1 MIARYSSIRLGYKMM
16 TNSSKLALSAKLIS
30 TENFICLHKIPSQ
43 RRTVLMNRSWSSI
56 SPDQYITDQRNSTSK
71 ISPKFQRPVV
81 ICGPSGTGKSTIIN
95 KLMTDFPD
103 TFGFSV
109 SHTTRKPRAGEI
121 DGVNYHFITK
131 EEFLSGAE
139 RGDFIELAEF
149 SGNMYATS
157 KLSIKDI
164 QDEGKICILDL
175 EMKGVKQIKESREI
189 NPLYVF
195 IQPPNIS
202 DLENRLRGRK
212 SETEDSLNKRLA
224 AAKSD
229 LDYVSSSNIFDTVI
243 INDEVDK
250 ATHQLANFIFRDS
263 EN

>member
-1 MIARYSSIRLGYKMM
+1 
-16 TNSSKLALSAKLIS
+16 
-30 TENFICLHKIPSQ
+30 
-43 RRTVLMNRSWSSI
+43 
-56 SPDQYITDQRNSTSK
+56 
-71 ISPKFQRPVV
+71 
-81 ICGPSGTGKSTIIN
+81 
-95 KLMTDFPD
+95 MTDFPD

-139 RGDFIELAEF
+139 RGDFIEHAEF

-175 EMKGVKQIKESREI
+175 EMKGVKQIKESSEI
-189 NPLYVF
+189 NPMYVF

-212 SETEDSLNKRLA
+212 SETEESLNKRLA
-224 AAKSD
+224 VAKSD

-250 ATHQLANFIFRDS
+250 ATHQLANFIFKDS